1 MNETSEQGGPDSDG
15 NHAESHPTRRVVFI
29 GGLDDGRRTVE
40 ELRRRSRVDLVGVF
54 VLDDETGSRVS
65 GFRTFDDLVEPPV
78 LRKIAKIRDH
88 ADEIAALAPDL
99 VFVVGFSQIVPS

>member
-1 MNETSEQGGPDSDG
+1 MPVNETSEQGGPDSDG

-54 VLDDETGSRVS
+54 VLDDESGSRVS

-78 LRKIAKIRDH
+78 LRKIAKIRRH
-88 ADEIAALAPDL
+88 PGETGSTAILGNRGTA
-99 VFVVGFSQIVPS
+99 